1 MRIMWPSASVLL
13 AVFDGKQPEHV
24 YTRTLKALER
34 AGMLTWKSEDGGAV
48 ALTEAGRAWCV
59 EFRRVEKEAKYADPY
74 CPECSGNGTLGT
86 CQHPCGNA
94 KEEM

>member
-24 YTRTLKALER
+24 YTRTLNALQR

-59 EFRRVEKEAKYADPY
+59 EFRRVEKESAAVVGK
-74 CPECSGNGTLGT
+74 EGGST
-86 CQHPCGNA
+86 NA
-94 KEEM
+94 HTES